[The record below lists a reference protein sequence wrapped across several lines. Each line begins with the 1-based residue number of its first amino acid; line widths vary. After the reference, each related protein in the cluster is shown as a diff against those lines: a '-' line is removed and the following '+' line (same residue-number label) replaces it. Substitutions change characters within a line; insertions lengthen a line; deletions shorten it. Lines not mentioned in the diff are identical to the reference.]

1 MGRLPKEARRCIR
14 GMTLVELM
22 VVLGLIALLMS
33 VFAIRVHSASYR
45 LKSAVSQVRSLIQRA
60 RLEAVKNN
68 KNVYLDFDAD
78 DDGVLQT
85 VVLWVHMDSGESSPT
100 YDAEEDA
107 AVVSERIFF
116 PPGSSTNRPTLGAV
130 PASAGG
136 PSTGAPREGGTI
148 PEDGVSFSGNRI
160 NFNPD
165 GTSSTGTVYMHV
177 PNDPK
182 AGTYAIVVN
191 NTGRAYLRYFP
202 TGGAAWEDR

>member
-1 MGRLPKEARRCIR
+1 MGPLPKDAVGGGR

-22 VVLGLIALLMS
+22 VVLGLVAFLMTI
-33 VFAIRVHSASYR
+33 VAVRVHSGPYR

-68 KNVYLDFDAD
+68 KNVYLDLDAD
-78 DDGVLQT
+78 DDGVLDT
-85 VVLWVHMDSGESSPT
+85 VVLWIQMDSGESVPT
-100 YDAEEDA
+100 YDAGKDV
-107 AVVSERIFF
+107 AVVSERIFLA
-116 PPGSSTNRPTLGAV
+116 PGSSTNRPTLGAV

-148 PEDGVSFSGNRI
+148 PEDGVSFSGNRM

-177 PNDPK
+177 PTDPK
-182 AGTYAIVVN
+182 SGTYAIVVN
-191 NTGRAYLRYFP
+191 NTGRAYVRYFP